1 MSKNVHICAY
11 IMYVVSGILIT
22 LSLSKVMDLLMDTV
36 RKVGGGKS
44 DEYFAGFEEEEGSVK
59 DE

>member
-1 MSKNVHICAY
+1 MASL
-11 IMYVVSGILIT
+11 SGILIT
-22 LSLSKVMDLLMDTV
+22 LSLSKVMDPLMETV
-36 RKVGGGKS
+36 RNVGGGKS

>member
-1 MSKNVHICAY
+1 
-11 IMYVVSGILIT
+11 MYVVNVVSGILIT
-22 LSLSKVMDLLMDTV
+22 LSLSKVMDLLIDTV

>member
-1 MSKNVHICAY
+1 MCIYYV
-11 IMYVVSGILIT
+11 YVVSGILIT

-36 RKVGGGKS
+36 RKVGGGRS
-44 DEYFAGFEEEEGSVK
+44 DEYFAGFEGEEGSVK

>member
-1 MSKNVHICAY
+1 MNENVHMCIY
-11 IMYVVSGILIT
+11 YVCSKWHFDS

>member
-1 MSKNVHICAY
+1 MTSLNENVHI
-11 IMYVVSGILIT
+11 IYVVSGILIT

-36 RKVGGGKS
+36 RKVG
-44 DEYFAGFEEEEGSVK
+44 EEEGSVK